1 MTPVVLNVGFYN
13 FVTSDKILALLRSD
27 SAPMRRVV
35 QEARKG
41 GTLIDAT
48 QGRKTKSVVFLSGGV
63 TVASALSQQTLAKR
77 LGGKEVQPFAGEP
90 DEAEAQEREEKELEA
105 SGISD
110 GIGISGEFGDDGTA
124 AGAAAGRVRAVGRR

>member
-13 FVTSDKILALLRSD
+13 FVASDKILALIRSD

-48 QGRKTKSVVFLSGGV
+48 QGRKTKSVIFLMDGR
-63 TVASALSQQTLAKR
+63 TVASALSQETLARR
-77 LGGKEVQPFAGEP
+77 LGGRELQPLGATPE
-90 DEAEAQEREEKELEA
+90 EAAVAANEAQEVEA
-105 SGISD
+105 D
-110 GIGISGEFGDDGTA
+110 T
-124 AGAAAGRVRAVGRR
+124 

>member
-13 FVTSDKILALLRSD
+13 FVVSDKILALIRSD

-48 QGRKTKSVVFLSGGV
+48 QGRKTKSVLFLSGGV
-63 TVASALSQQTLAKR
+63 TVASALSQETLARR
-77 LGGKEVQPFAGEP
+77 LGGKEAQPFAGGAE
-90 DEAEAQEREEKELEA
+90 EAAVAASEEKEIEA
-105 SGISD
+105 D
-110 GIGISGEFGDDGTA
+110 E
-124 AGAAAGRVRAVGRR
+124 